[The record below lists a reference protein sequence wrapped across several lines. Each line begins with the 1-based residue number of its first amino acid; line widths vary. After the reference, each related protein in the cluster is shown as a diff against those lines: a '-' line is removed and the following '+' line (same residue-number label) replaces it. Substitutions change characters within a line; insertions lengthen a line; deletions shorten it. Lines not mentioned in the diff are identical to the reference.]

1 YETGHAEAEAHH
13 NFHDLARQAKP
24 PAKLAHDFHRAV
36 REEQLHDLERLWYRA
51 GAERGE
57 FSHQLLRLAERLA
70 EKYQGDE
77 LAGKYEFTGHTPMS
91 VPKALEVKQELE
103 AIDKLL
109 EQLEDAAKTAQIGII
124 DLEELAR
131 YAQPGDVK
139 QLGELQ
145 QKIQEYLRHLAEE

>member
-1 YETGHAEAEAHH
+1 VRLDPSQIAGLGPSLDALIDILRERKRKILSTYETGHAEAEAHH

-70 EKYQGDE
+70 EKYQVDE

-109 EQLEDAAKTAQIGII
+109 EQLEDAAKTAQIG
-124 DLEELAR
+124 
-131 YAQPGDVK
+131 
-139 QLGELQ
+139 
-145 QKIQEYLRHLAEE
+145 